1 MSTEQ
6 PSYRRYKLRA
16 SVPSAKTYELVQG
29 VLTSLMRQG
38 LNFRFT
44 IELEVQGAI
53 PKSLV
58 DISIRETLNQ
68 IQAEVET
75 EEKE

>member
-1 MSTEQ
+1 M
-6 PSYRRYKLRA
+6 
-16 SVPSAKTYELVQG
+16 PSAKTYELVQG